1 MSIIKI
7 FNFFLLNSWIYLT
20 VRKQNLSKTVFSA
33 PLDFCNSKSKKVSKI
48 SEKYPKKIQKKIS
61 FTNQLC

>member
-20 VRKQNLSKTVFSA
+20 VRKQNLSKTPSTRIK
-33 PLDFCNSKSKKVSKI
+33 CNFKKCQ
-48 SEKYPKKIQKKIS
+48 KYQIIQIFQKTKKME
-61 FTNQLC
+61 LCGLT